1 MNLKTVLIALSSL
14 AGLLFIIT
22 FYVVFYG
29 TGGTYVVSSTLGPD
43 AAIFSS
49 STTSTVPFAS
59 GITASGTVSSTLA
72 FASSTTPSSTGAGG
86 TLSATST
93 GVEAGTGAAPITWTQ
108 GNETMSITGA
118 SISGVQLTLDV
129 QVAMGAISECVP
141 LNLRLIADEQGDL
154 SPPVTPQFTFPDTGT
169 CNGTPGETYSAQ
181 PIVFALTNPG
191 VFPIVLTTGGTANI
205 LFEIVQNPDGSLNVQ
220 LPPNTD

>member
-1 MNLKTVLIALSSL
+1 MNLKIILITLSCI
-14 AGLLFIIT
+14 AGVLFIIT
-22 FYVVFYG
+22 LYVVFYG
-29 TGGTYVVSSTLGPD
+29 GGGTYVVSSTLGPD

-59 GITASGTVSSTLA
+59 GTASGTVSSTLA
-72 FASSTTPSSTGAGG
+72 FASSTTSSSTGTGG
-86 TLSATST
+86 TLSA
-93 GVEAGTGAAPITWTQ
+93 AGAAPITWTQ
-108 GNETMSITGA
+108 GNETMSITDA

-129 QVAMGAISECVP
+129 QVAMGPVGECVP

-181 PIVFALTNPG
+181 PIVFTLTNPG
-191 VFPIVLTTGGTANI
+191 VFPIVLTTGGTANV
-205 LFEIVQNPDGSLNVQ
+205 LFEVIQNPDGSLTVQ
-220 LPPNTD
+220 LPPQLD